1 MFGNV
6 FVQLIHRPM
15 RTKNLLYKNPNTAY
29 RIPDTSGQHRL
40 SSSFFA
46 SFPPL
51 SVSLHLAEVLELQH
65 LDVAGLVELDDA
77 LLTVYGEERA
87 RLLPV
92 LPDDDLDLVAALGGH
107 RAQVLGRD
115 VDGARLVGQEDGAHA
130 RVHAAHHADLPAQ
143 PGVRVRV
150 LDLDLYV
157 WRIPIL
163 QGEGVSE

>member
-1 MFGNV
+1 M
-6 FVQLIHRPM
+6 
-15 RTKNLLYKNPNTAY
+15 LYKNPNTAY